1 MKTLFFTLTTILCF
15 CAQFALA
22 DGYSYASNYDSNDYS
37 SGTYDSYSVEYY
49 SYPEGSSYTAYDW
62 SDWQLT
68 DNSSAEQSEGGSLQQ
83 TTEFVDAERAARA
96 YAMTPWNRYNISFY
110 GYDAVKNS
118 WRDIKAIANDQRQI
132 VYLKVDGEVLL
143 TENEDP
149 LPGIPVPEEG
159 YKYVNVY
166 VDALMDDEPVIH
178 GSEYIELV
186 DENHPITVTLLP
198 PEMSRY
204 IQYPTHLLP
213 EGVEPND
220 LVILDA
226 EGNHVGYYSTWFGGF
241 RLWIDASASPLF
253 VTITANGGGSYGS
266 FYVDPFKEE
275 IEQFEG
281 TGYDFSLIGG
291 VHRFLLNEDGYAEH
305 SSELDGQSEWRFS
318 ETPVQSKSFVF
329 NNTKNDNLR
338 FSFHG
343 YMEECETGI
352 DPKIYAAAFWV
363 YPDGSREEIAK
374 TIVEAEQEFYGDDK
388 EVYSSLSI
396 PSNGPS
402 KSIMIVVK
410 AIKGDAESSFWFDLS
425 RRTGGKG

>member
-110 GYDAVKNS
+110 GYDSVKNS

-132 VYLKVDGEVLL
+132 VYLKVDDEVLL
-143 TENEDP
+143 TE
-149 LPGIPVPEEG
+149 
-159 YKYVNVY
+159 
-166 VDALMDDEPVIH
+166 
-178 GSEYIELV
+178 

-226 EGNHVGYYSTWFGGF
+226 EGNYVGYYSTWFGGF

-253 VTITANGGGSYGS
+253 VTITTNGGVGNYGS
-266 FYVDPFKEE
+266 FYVDPFEE

-281 TGYDFSLIGG
+281 TGYDFSLVGG
-291 VHRFLLNEDGYAEH
+291 VHRFVLNSDGYAEH
-305 SSELDGQSEWRFS
+305 NSELDGQSEWRFS

-329 NNTKNDNLR
+329 NNVGNDNLR
-338 FSFHG
+338 FGFYG
-343 YMEECETGI
+343 YMEESEAGI
-352 DPKIYAAAFWV
+352 DPEIFAAAYWV
-363 YPDGSREEIAK
+363 YPDGSREEIAR

-388 EVYSSLSI
+388 EVYSSLTI
-396 PSNGPS
+396 PGNGPVA
-402 KSIMIVVK
+402 SIMIIVK
-410 AIKGDAESSFWFDLS
+410 AIEGDADSLFWFDLS
-425 RRTGGKG
+425 RRTGGGGKG